1 MFSIRLKE
9 LREEQ
14 GFSQYS
20 LANELGIAQATIG
33 NWEAGKREPNLEMII
48 RLADFFKVSTDYLL
62 GRTDDKHTYIAKM
75 PPDMEGVKVVKY
87 GTDQLTPEE
96 IAALKRF
103 LAEHKQD

>member
-20 LANELGIAQATIG
+20 LANELGIAQSTIG